1 MCPFSV
7 TLQRVEHLRPR
18 FYNGGIG
25 EFRPERFSAVS

>member
-1 MCPFSV
+1 MCPFLI
-7 TLQRVEHLRPR
+7 TLQRVERLRPR